1 MRTADPSII
10 PRDRARPLCCLLPV
24 RAPHLLDRYGR
35 TPPLGDRVPV
45 PCPRAG
51 GLREMGAR
59 ARRAGA
65 VAARHVPFP
74 PLARRTTEAAAG
86 RPPPIMPPTSQ
97 FSVRVCRPPLL
108 PHGSKTG
115 PCACTRRCPNPKPKP
130 GSTLRWLPAPHG
142 RRSRMH
148 WSPSRESR
156 CRQWASAPQVLRPLA
171 TFLFSSFCHDKDR
184 RHRDVSPWPPAWM
197 RELTHQPLPPG
208 GTGTV
213 PSLGM

>member
-10 PRDRARPLCCLLPV
+10 HRDRARPLCCLLPV

-115 PCACTRRCPNPKPKP
+115 PCACTRRCPDPNPQPKP
-130 GSTLRWLPAPHG
+130 GSTLRWLPRPARMAVALACTG
-142 RRSRMH
+142 RRRGNPVAGSGLLRH
-148 WSPSRESR
+148 RFCPSRR
-156 CRQWASAPQVLRPLA
+156 LRA

-208 GTGTV
+208 G
-213 PSLGM
+213 PA